1 MISDQKQHERIK
13 GALVLRGLSL
23 KALAAE
29 LGVVPTAVS
38 LVSQGKGRSR
48 RIEAAIASAVGSTP
62 EKIWPDRYQDRKG
75 EK

>member
-1 MISDQKQHERIK
+1 MSDQKQHERIK
-13 GALVLRGLSL
+13 GALILRGLSL
-23 KALAAE
+23 KSLADD

-62 EKIWPDRYQDRKG
+62 ERIWPDRYPEQKG
-75 EK
+75 GK